1 MEERLQKVLA
11 RVYGISRRHAE
22 EMIAEGQICVNGEVA
37 HLGCKVDCE
46 HDTVVVGSRKLKTQL
61 LQIQFTPEVW
71 MLFKPKGVICTHDN
85 PFSSNTLLPF
95 IPKPLRTQKWV
106 FVGRLD
112 KDSEGLL
119 LLTND
124 GNFANKVAHPSSGI
138 EKVYRVHLD
147 KPIDT
152 QLITLLKQG
161 RECENEF
168 LQFKDVRIA
177 NSRKIDVTLGQG
189 KKREIRRLLL
199 SFGYNVLKLKR
210 WKIGSLVLDKK
221 LAPGQSRR
229 LTQTEI
235 RSIFEKNENKKN
247 LL

>member
-11 RVYGISRRHAE
+11 RIYGISRRHAE
-22 EMIAEGQICVNGEVA
+22 EMITDGQVCVNGA
-37 HLGCKVDCE
+37 IAQLGCKIDCE

-85 PFSSNTLLPF
+85 PFSRNTLLPF
-95 IPKPLRTQKWV
+95 IPKPLRAQKWI
-106 FVGRLD
+106 FIGRLD

-138 EKVYRVHLD
+138 EKIYRVHLD
-147 KPIDT
+147 KPIDAN
-152 QLITLLKQG
+152 LIPLLKQG
-161 RECENEF
+161 RECQNEF
-168 LQFKDVRIA
+168 LQFKEVHVA
-177 NSRKIDVTLGQG
+177 NSRKLDVTLGQG
-189 KKREIRRLLL
+189 KKREIRRLLF

-210 WKIGSLVLDKK
+210 WKIGNLILDKK
-221 LAPGQSRR
+221 LMPGQSRR

-235 RSIFEKNENKKN
+235 KLIFSKR
-247 LL
+247 